1 MSKPGRKYKY
11 EGLGSPLGASRGGD
25 EARAKGGRARLGA
38 PITRA
43 PIGEQ
48 ARRSGLRGRRGRQGS
63 GHRAPRAESLRDL
76 IDFLFPRG
84 SGPAAL
90 APPAPARAGPA
101 SPRSRAAAGA
111 PMPRAAPR
119 WPPLLLLSLLLQP
132 PARGAPAQPGAGGP
146 ASELVVPT
154 RRAGGAGELAL
165 HLSAFGRSFVLRLAP
180 DASFLAPAFK
190 IESLGGSG
198 AAAGGEREL
207 RACFF
212 SGTVNGAPGSLAAVS
227 LCGGLSG
234 SFLLDGEEFTVQPRG
249 AGDALQRPHLLRRW
263 GPGGGARRTPAHPLP
278 RGPESG
284 ARKGDGPRQQR
295 EKEEKDE
302 AREEESKEDGSEGAR
317 ELPAPRGT
325 ASRTK
330 RFVSEARFV
339 ETLLVADASMA
350 AFYGPDL
357 QVGLALPRRGPLS
370 PPGVSKCSPSLS
382 LGKSFTLSTLPKT
395 DPKQG
400 SLRSEK
406 ARELFA

>member
-1 MSKPGRKYKY
+1 
-11 EGLGSPLGASRGGD
+11 
-25 EARAKGGRARLGA
+25 
-38 PITRA
+38 
-43 PIGEQ
+43 
-48 ARRSGLRGRRGRQGS
+48 
-63 GHRAPRAESLRDL
+63 
-76 IDFLFPRG
+76 
-84 SGPAAL
+84 
-90 APPAPARAGPA
+90 
-101 SPRSRAAAGA
+101 
-111 PMPRAAPR
+111 MPRAAPR

-132 PARGAPAQPGAGGP
+132 LARGAPAQPGARGP

-180 DASFLAPAFK
+180 DASFLAPGFQ
-190 IESLGGSG
+190 IQRLGGSG

-234 SFLLDGEEFTVQPRG
+234 SFLLDGEEFTIQPRA

-263 GPGGGARRTPAHPLP
+263 GPGGARRAPAQPGP

-284 ARKGDGPRQQR
+284 AREEDGPRPERR
-295 EKEEKDE
+295 EEGKDE
-302 AREEESKEDGSEGAR
+302 APEEESGGDGSAGSGEP
-317 ELPAPRGT
+317 PAPRGT

-357 QVGLALPRRGPLS
+357 QVGLALPGEVPCSLPESPNAPLLCPSENPSRS
-370 PPGVSKCSPSLS
+370 PFFPRLTPNEV
-382 LGKSFTLSTLPKT
+382 LGKR
-395 DPKQG
+395 G
-400 SLRSEK
+400 NSLLK
-406 ARELFA
+406 L

>member
-25 EARAKGGRARLGA
+25 EARAKGGRAAPGSGYPRAERRAGA
-38 PITRA
+38 EERA
-43 PIGEQ
+43 
-48 ARRSGLRGRRGRQGS
+48 ARPEGPPGGPC
-63 GHRAPRAESLRDL
+63 GHRAPRTASL
-76 IDFLFPRG
+76 IHFLFPRG

-90 APPAPARAGPA
+90 PPPAPARAGPA
-101 SPRSRAAAGA
+101 SSVSRAAAGA

-119 WPPLLLLSLLLQP
+119 WPPLLLLSLLLLLQP
-132 PARGAPAQPGAGGP
+132 IARGAPAQPGARRP
-146 ASELVVPT
+146 ASALVVPT
-154 RRAGGAGELAL
+154 RLAGGAGELAL
-165 HLSAFGRSFVLRLAP
+165 HLSAFGRGFVLRLAP
-180 DASFLAPAFK
+180 DASFLAPGFK
-190 IESLGGSG
+190 IERLGGSG

-249 AGDALQRPHLLRRW
+249 AGDALQRPHLLQRW
-263 GPGGGARRTPAHPLP
+263 GPRAPAHPLP
-278 RGPESG
+278 RGPEWG
-284 ARKGDGPRQQR
+284 ARRGDGPRSER

-302 AREEESKEDGSEGAR
+302 APEEGSEGNESEGAR
-317 ELPAPRGT
+317 EPPAAPRRA

-357 QVGLALPRRGPLS
+357 QVGLLS
-370 PPGVSKCSPSLS
+370 PPGSLQM
-382 LGKSFTLSTLPKT
+382 LPFPVLRKSFMFSAPPK
-395 DPKQG
+395 
-400 SLRSEK
+400 
-406 ARELFA
+406 